1 MTSGRGGEIHQEA
14 CIKVLISNLLFGP
27 PRGSFW
33 EAHGRLGRLFRPNV
47 GEGPATG
54 GAGLRFAARRSELE
68 TNAPLLD
75 AAIGGFLG
83 GGPPRLAAASSTF
96 YHWVGSSNIRIQ
108 YCLISLILLDPRK
121 EGSVTPCCNIYVSYL
136 RDFGSGSALAWS
148 ESEMVR
154 ISWGTTPI

>member
-1 MTSGRGGEIHQEA
+1 M
-14 CIKVLISNLLFGP
+14 LISNLLFGP

-68 TNAPLLD
+68 TNTPLLD

-83 GGPPRLAAASSTF
+83 GARPDLLPPA
-96 YHWVGSSNIRIQ
+96 
-108 YCLISLILLDPRK
+108 PRFTI
-121 EGSVTPCCNIYVSYL
+121 G
-136 RDFGSGSALAWS
+136 
-148 ESEMVR
+148 
-154 ISWGTTPI
+154 